1 MSVHLEAMI
10 LKKYVIAEHLKPFLL
25 GLCVF
30 AFVLFMG
37 NMGELVK
44 IVMTQKGEA
53 ILVFKLFLY
62 LIPFIISYSLPM
74 AVLLSILLAFGKL
87 NSDNE
92 IIAIK
97 ASGLNPLHLMA
108 PVILLSL
115 FLSLLCV
122 KLNDSV
128 LPKATYATRTLIAS
142 LGARKPSIFLQQRTV
157 IEDFENYV
165 IYIWKVKG
173 NYLYTVHIS
182 KLREEGLPISIDAR
196 KGEILPGPDER
207 MITLKLMHGTI
218 DESQLEEPYPS
229 DRTTFDEYHLELKL
243 PSQEASVSK
252 RPKDMSIRELK
263 QKIVEFQKKKIDI
276 SPLLTEI
283 NRKLS
288 LAFASLSFALIASP
302 LALRV
307 KKGGKSTGFGL
318 SLFLIIIY
326 YLLFTAG
333 QALGEKG
340 ILPEVSVWAPNII
353 LGSLG
358 ALLLCKTK

>member
-1 MSVHLEAMI
+1 MI
-10 LKKYVIAEHLKPFLL
+10 LKNYVIAEHMKPFLL
-25 GLCVF
+25 GLFVF
-30 AFVLFMG
+30 AFILFMG

-44 IVMTQKGEA
+44 TIMTERGEA
-53 ILVFKLFLY
+53 IVVLKCFLY
-62 LIPFIISYSLPM
+62 LIPYIISYSLPM
-74 AVLLSILLAFGKL
+74 AVLLSILLALGKL

-92 IIAIK
+92 ITAIK
-97 ASGLNPLHLMA
+97 ACGLNPIQLMT
-108 PVILLSL
+108 PVILFSV

-122 KLNDSV
+122 KLNDSI
-128 LPKATYATRTLIAS
+128 LPKATYATRKLIAS
-142 LGARKPSIFLQQRTV
+142 LGARKPSIFLQQRTL

-173 NYLYTVHIS
+173 NYLHGIHIA
-182 KLREEGLPISIDAR
+182 KLREKGLPISIVAT
-196 KGEILPGPDER
+196 KGEILPGPKEG
-207 MITLKLMHGTI
+207 MITLKLMEGTI
-218 DESQLEEPYPS
+218 DESELDEPYRS
-229 DRTTFDEYHLELKL
+229 DRSSFNQYYLELRL
-243 PSQEASVSK
+243 PPRDAFVSK
-252 RPKDMSIRELK
+252 RPKDMTIRELK
-263 QKIVEFQKKKIDI
+263 EKIVEFQKKKIDI

-307 KKGGKSTGFGL
+307 RKGGKSMGFGL

-340 ILPEVSVWAPNII
+340 ILPEVSVWTPNIM
-353 LGSLG
+353 LG
-358 ALLLCKTK
+358 AVGIILLWRTK